1 MDIKC
6 RSRDCP
12 ICGWY
17 VLTVFRVSGRRDKTT
32 LLMQTSKDIPS
43 LIAEGEKWQNDA
55 TRTYYQIRE
64 EK

>member
-32 LLMQTSKDIPS
+32 LLMQTSKDIPP
-43 LIAEGEKWQNDA
+43 LIRTGEKMLSDEK
-55 TRTYYQIRE
+55 RIYYTIRPE
-64 EK
+64 